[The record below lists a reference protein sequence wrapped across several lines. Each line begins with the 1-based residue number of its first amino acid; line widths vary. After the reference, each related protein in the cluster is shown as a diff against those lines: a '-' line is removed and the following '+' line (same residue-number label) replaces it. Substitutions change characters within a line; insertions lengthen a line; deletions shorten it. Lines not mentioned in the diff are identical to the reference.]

1 MNDFVAIDSS
11 STSIAFAYFVDGELY
26 KYGKV
31 KFKGKD
37 LTTRL
42 RDAAR
47 KTQGLFL
54 AMPVDKVVIESSFYS
69 ANPSTATNLALCQGA
84 ILGAAAVCGSDKFAT
99 VVPINWQKNLG
110 TPSWTK
116 EQKEELKR
124 KFPDRSKGWYS
135 GEVRKRR
142 KEKTIELINERYD
155 ILVKDDDVADSIGV
169 GTYVL
174 DRPEKI
180 EWK

>member
-84 ILGAAAVCGSDKFAT
+84 ILGAAAVCGSNKFAK

-110 TPSWTK
+110 NPQWTK
-116 EQKEELKR
+116 EQKLELQQ

-142 KEKTIELINERYD
+142 KEKTIELINARYG
-155 ILVKDDDVADSIGV
+155 IIVTDDDVADAIGV
-169 GTYVL
+169 GSYVL
-174 DRPEKI
+174 DREDKI
-180 EWK
+180 QWA